1 VAKKRPA
8 QLGRYKIT
16 SELGRGAMGVVYK
29 GEDPALDRTVALKT
43 IILSDDAAGR
53 SEYHA
58 RFFQEAKAAG
68 RLNHPQIITVYDFGE
83 EGEIAYMAMEFLKG
97 TELRTRMKEGTISL
111 PEAVHIAEQVAE
123 GLGYAHEHGV
133 VHRDIKPSNIML
145 LPHDQVK
152 IMDFG
157 IARMRASDHK
167 TSTGLVLGT
176 PKYMSPE
183 QVAGAPVDHRSDIFS
198 LGVVL
203 YEMLTHTKLFSPGHA
218 QIFHNVVN
226 FQPAAPSRL
235 NPEVPPMLDFVVE
248 RALKKDPAVRY
259 QDAFELATDLQLR
272 PRRARQSRGCG
283 DGKARPG
290 NHEDDQARRRHLE
303 NRAFHSGGRDRVR
316 YAASRIA
323 QVRLRRC
330 DRPVDGTD
338 PAGPRAAHPGTP
350 PGRVPEPYRAR
361 HGKTSFVHCG
371 RHRGPGRRCNCL
383 RVTLLCARVIP
394 VCPAAF
400 TSAALATISSRM

>member
-1 VAKKRPA
+1 MAKKRPA
-8 QLGRYKIT
+8 RLGRYKIT
-16 SELGRGAMGVVYK
+16 GELGRGAMGVVYK

-43 IILSDDAAGR
+43 IILSDEVASR

-97 TELRTRMKEGTISL
+97 TELRTRMKEGTISV

-157 IARMRASDHK
+157 IARMRASDQK

-183 QVAGAPVDHRSDIFS
+183 QVAGSPVDSRSDIFS

-203 YEMLTHTKLFSPGHA
+203 YEMLTHTKLFSGEDTP

-226 FQPAAPSRL
+226 FQPPAPSRV

-259 QDAFELATDLQLR
+259 QDAFELAGDL
-272 PRRARQSRGCG
+272 
-283 DGKARPG
+283 
-290 NHEDDQARRRHLE
+290 
-303 NRAFHSGGRDRVR
+303 HSALAEIVDREAVAKEKRDRDTTKTIKLDADALKTALPIP
-316 YAASRIA
+316 AAGAIGSDTRLPVSRRFDCSDAIGRLKKPTWRDRTVLTRAPHPVGFLRSIA
-323 QVRLRRC
+323 R
-330 DRPVDGTD
+330 D
-338 PAGPRAAHPGTP
+338 
-350 PGRVPEPYRAR
+350 
-361 HGKTSFVHCG
+361 
-371 RHRGPGRRCNCL
+371 PGRR
-383 RVTLLCARVIP
+383 LLFLTIVA
-394 VCPAAF
+394 
-400 TSAALATISSRM
+400 AALVGGAIAVV

>member
-1 VAKKRPA
+1 VAKKKLT
-8 QLGRYKIT
+8 QLGRYKVT
-16 SELGRGAMGVVYK
+16 GELGRGAMGVVYK

-43 IILSDDAAGR
+43 IILSDEAAGR

-83 EGEIAYMAMEFLKG
+83 EGDIAYMAMEFLKG
-97 TELRTRMKEGTISL
+97 TELRTRMKEGTISV

-145 LPHDQVK
+145 LRHDQVK

-157 IARMRASDHK
+157 IARMRASDQK
-167 TSTGLVLGT
+167 TGTGLVLGT

-183 QVAGAPVDHRSDIFS
+183 QVAGSPVDHRSDIFS

-203 YEMLTHTKLFSPGHA
+203 YEMLTHTKLFSGEDTP
-218 QIFHNVVN
+218 QIFHNVTH
-226 FQPAAPSRL
+226 FQPSAPSRV

-259 QDAFELATDLQLR
+259 QDAFELAGDLHSAL
-272 PRRARQSRGCG
+272 A
-283 DGKARPG
+283 
-290 NHEDDQARRRHLE
+290 ELV
-303 NRAFHSGGRDRVR
+303 NREAAATEKRDRETTKTIKLDVGALKALPAP
-316 YAASRIA
+316 AAGAIGSDTRLAVSHRFDCSDAIRRLTEPTWRDRA
-323 QVRLRRC
+323 LLTRAPRQVGFLR
-330 DRPVDGTD
+330 GM
-338 PAGPRAAHPGTP
+338 
-350 PGRVPEPYRAR
+350 AR
-361 HGKTSFVHCG
+361 D
-371 RHRGPGRRCNCL
+371 PGRRL
-383 RVTLLCARVIP
+383 LFVTIVA
-394 VCPAAF
+394 
-400 TSAALATISSRM
+400 AALVGCAIAFA

>member
-1 VAKKRPA
+1 MAKKKPA
-8 QLGRYKIT
+8 QLGRYKIIG
-16 SELGRGAMGVVYK
+16 ELGRGAMGVVYK
-29 GEDPALDRTVALKT
+29 GDPALDRTVALKT
-43 IILSDDAAGR
+43 IILSEDAAGR

-68 RLNHPQIITVYDFGE
+68 RLSHPQIITVYDFGE
-83 EGEIAYMAMEFLKG
+83 EGEVAYMAMEFLKG
-97 TELRTRMKEGTISL
+97 TELRTRMKEGTISV

-145 LPHDQVK
+145 LQHDQVK

-157 IARMRASDHK
+157 IARMRASDHTK

-183 QVAGAPVDHRSDIFS
+183 QVAGSPVDHRSDIFS

-203 YEMLTHTKLFSPGHA
+203 YEMLTHTKLFSGEDTP

-226 FQPAAPSRL
+226 FQPPAPSRV

-259 QDAFELATDLQLR
+259 QDAFELASDLHSALAELVVREAAASEKKGRQIDTTKTMKLDAEALKTALPIPAAGAIGSDTRLPVSRTFDCSDAIGRLTD
-272 PRRARQSRGCG
+272 
-283 DGKARPG
+283 PG
-290 NHEDDQARRRHLE
+290 L
-303 NRAFHSGGRDRVR
+303 RDR
-316 YAASRIA
+316 ASLTRA
-323 QVRLRRC
+323 P
-330 DRPVDGTD
+330 RPVGFL
-338 PAGPRAAHPGTP
+338 RSM
-350 PGRVPEPYRAR
+350 AR
-361 HGKTSFVHCG
+361 D
-371 RHRGPGRRCNCL
+371 PGRR
-383 RVTLLCARVIP
+383 LLFVAV
-394 VCPAAF
+394 VA
-400 TSAALATISSRM
+400 AALVGGAIALV